1 MINRIRR
8 IGLSAWMV
16 IALIAGGYVAITLS
30 MHENDPMVFVQ
41 AGSLYDSS
49 VPGNT
54 IGYDGQFYYSIAK
67 DPLHAWSAM
76 DIPA

>member
-1 MINRIRR
+1 
-8 IGLSAWMV
+8 MV